1 MCKGILK
8 HLFLLPNEKK
18 DVEVEEEIG
27 TTTAIHSPAVKHLG
41 SHFDGADTAQEATA
55 PPVERM
61 KNDLAAELVLSPD
74 SGNDEEDDDD
84 EGVRGNLSTEEMG
97 DFYPLRNASV
107 LDQRA
112 HYWATYKQSTHYY
125 MLHTSRTRIASFF
138 AYGAALYVVHWRRD
152 CSRKIAPG
160 IDYICWNRA
169 ARGYSGKV
177 VEVHLELGN
186 KLEGSYPLTRQVTT
200 SCHRTDP
207 REEPMLHL
215 GMEGWGEGRECD
227 TLHFNSQHSL
237 DDVLPRGYYHLLWY
251 QSDNYVVI

>member
-1 MCKGILK
+1 MCRSLCI
-8 HLFLLPNEKK
+8 P
-18 DVEVEEEIG
+18 
-27 TTTAIHSPAVKHLG
+27 
-41 SHFDGADTAQEATA
+41 
-55 PPVERM
+55 
-61 KNDLAAELVLSPD
+61 
-74 SGNDEEDDDD
+74 
-84 EGVRGNLSTEEMG
+84 
-97 DFYPLRNASV
+97 V

-251 QSDNYVVI
+251 QSDNYVIVWEM